1 MFSIMYNVIIKK
13 SIAKGKVVAP
23 PSKSMAH
30 RYLIAAS
37 ISKNKYTIN
46 NIEYSDDIKATI
58 YSLRALNVHIK
69 ENENSVEID
78 SRDFLENCDLN
89 TNNELFANESGSTLR
104 FMIPLCLLD
113 GKERIIKGSKK
124 LFTRPLDEYVKLC
137 DENRF
142 NINIKEDRVILSGV
156 LKEGEYHLSSDK
168 SSQFITGLI
177 FALSYLKKKSK
188 IILEG
193 DINSKSYIN
202 MTLDALND
210 FGFSVFW
217 ENDNIICID
226 EKYEFKNNE
235 YTVEADF
242 SNAAFLDAF
251 NYLNN
256 GSNVE
261 VMGLNNNSSQGDKV
275 YKKYFDDMSKDLSI
289 TPTIDIKDV
298 PDLAPILIAISSIN
312 NGAKLINTKR
322 LKIKESD
329 RGIAMKEELKKCG
342 VDIEVNDNDIIV
354 NKSSINIPNENID
367 SHNDHRIAMAM
378 SVVLSLTGGKII
390 NASAVNKSY
399 PNFFND
405 ISKLGIN
412 VEVENETK

>member
-1 MFSIMYNVIIKK
+1 MYNVIIKK
-13 SIAKGKVVAP
+13 SIARGKAVAP

-37 ISKNKYTIN
+37 ISKNKFTIN

-58 YSLRALNVHIK
+58 ESLRILNVHIK

-78 SRDFLENCDLN
+78 SREFLENYDLN
-89 TNNELFANESGSTLR
+89 ANNELFANESGSTLR

-113 GKERIIKGSKK
+113 GRERVIKGSKK

-137 DENRF
+137 DEYGF
-142 NINIKEDRVILSGV
+142 NINIKEDSVILSGI

-193 DINSKSYIN
+193 AINSKSYIN
-202 MTLDALND
+202 MTIDSLKD
-210 FGFSVFW
+210 FGFNVSW
-217 ENDNIICID
+217 ENDNIINID
-226 EKYEFKNNE
+226 DKYEIKNNE

-261 VMGLNNNSSQGDKV
+261 VLGLNINSSQGDKI
-275 YKKYFDDMSKDLSI
+275 YKKHFEDMKSN
-289 TPTIDIKDV
+289 TPIIDIKDV

-329 RGIAMKEELKKCG
+329 RGSAMKEELKKCG
-342 VDIEVNDNDIIV
+342 IDIEVNDNDIIV
-354 NKSSINIPNENID
+354 KKSDIKIPIEDID

-378 SVVLSLTGGKII
+378 SVILSLTGGKIL
-390 NASAVNKSY
+390 NASSVNKSY
-399 PNFFND
+399 PNFYNN

>member
-1 MFSIMYNVIIKK
+1 MYNVIIKK

-58 YSLRALNVHIK
+58 QSLSALNVHIK

-78 SRDFLENCDLN
+78 SREFLENYDLN
-89 TNNELFANESGSTLR
+89 ANNELFANESGSTLR

-124 LFTRPLDEYVKLC
+124 LFTRPLDEYKKLC
-137 DENRF
+137 DENGF
-142 NINIKEDRVILSGV
+142 NINIKEDSVILSGI
-156 LKEGEYHLSSDK
+156 LKDGEYHLSSTK

-210 FGFSVFW
+210 FGFCVSW
-217 ENDNIICID
+217 ENENTIYID

-261 VMGLNNNSSQGDKV
+261 VMGLNNYSSQGDKV
-275 YKKYFDDMSKDLSI
+275 YKIHFDEIKSN
-289 TPTIDIKDV
+289 TTTIDINDI

-329 RGIAMKEELKKCG
+329 RGFAMKEELKKCG
-342 VDIEVNDNDIIV
+342 IEIVVNDNDIIV
-354 NKSSINIPNENID
+354 NKSDIKIPIEDID

-378 SVVLSLTGGKII
+378 SVMLSLTGGKIL
-390 NASAVNKSY
+390 NASSVNKSY

-412 VEVENETK
+412 VEVENEI

>member
-1 MFSIMYNVIIKK
+1 MYNVIIKK

-37 ISKNKYTIN
+37 ISKNKFTIN

-58 YSLRALNVHIK
+58 ESLRALNVHIK
-69 ENENSVEID
+69 ENEYSVEID
-78 SRDFLENCDLN
+78 SREFLENYDLN
-89 TNNELFANESGSTLR
+89 ANNELFANESGSTLR

-113 GKERIIKGSKK
+113 GNERVIKGSKK
-124 LFTRPLDEYVKLC
+124 LFTRPLDEYKKLC
-137 DENRF
+137 DENGF
-142 NINIKEDRVILSGV
+142 NINIKEGSVVLSGI
-156 LKEGEYHLSSDK
+156 LKEGEYHLSSTQ

-177 FALSYLKKKSK
+177 FALSYIRKKSK

-202 MTLDALND
+202 MTIDTLND
-210 FGFSVFW
+210 FGFNVSW
-217 ENDNIICID
+217 ENDNIINID
-226 EKYEFKNNE
+226 DKYEIKNNE

-251 NYLNN
+251 NYINN

-261 VMGLNNNSSQGDKV
+261 VMGLNNNSFQGDKV
-275 YKKYFDDMSKDLSI
+275 YKKHFDEIKNNM
-289 TPTIDIKDV
+289 PTIDIKDI

-329 RGIAMKEELKKCG
+329 RGSAMKEELKKCG
-342 VDIEVNDNDIIV
+342 VDIEVYDNDILV
-354 NKSSINIPNENID
+354 NKSDIKTPIEDID

-378 SVVLSLTGGKII
+378 SVILSLTGGKIL
-390 NASAVNKSY
+390 NASSVNKSY
-399 PNFFND
+399 PNFYND